1 MAFLL
6 EEAFQETKNHYQLEL
21 LAGREGLATSV
32 SWVYQLEETTIIS
45 HFWGKELAVTMGLGF
60 QTTEALIGLVDE
72 LKAHDAA
79 GLFINIGPYLNEID
93 KEVIKH
99 CDELKFPLITVPWEI
114 ILADLIKDYCI
125 RVFRDENEEKD
136 LVKAVI
142 GAIEAPTAYENYQ
155 TALSKHFNT
164 QGSFQIALLVTEKTE
179 TLISIQK
186 RRLLFQLKKVFDDLT
201 LPYLAFWYQDSYV
214 LLVNDMEEK
223 LLLEQLHKIDEH
235 AKNQEPDTILFI
247 GYGTPVQ
254 HVTQLRHAYKR
265 AHAALYM
272 AKMKNQSLYSF
283 QDMGIYQL
291 LLSIDDSALL
301 QDMYLKVL
309 SPLRNYD
316 EEHNTNYEDTLYYYL
331 RYNGSIQAIAEA
343 TYTHRNTVLY
353 RIKKVKELLGKDL
366 EDTEERFPYQM
377 AFYIKKI
384 MQP

>member
-1 MAFLL
+1 MAFIL

-60 QTTEALIGLVDE
+60 QTTAALIELVDE

-223 LLLEQLHKIDEH
+223 LLLEQLQKIDEH

-254 HVTQLRHAYKR
+254 QVTQLRHAYKR

-291 LLSIDDSALL
+291 LFSIDDSALL
-301 QDMYLKVL
+301 KDMYLKVL
-309 SPLRNYD
+309 LPLRNYD

>member
-254 HVTQLRHAYKR
+254 QVTQLRHAYKR

-301 QDMYLKVL
+301 KDMYLKVL